1 MIDVRLLCGRWWA
14 GGESCGLGWKPILLV
29 TVGKCDSICPRV
41 TTSISHPWLE
51 ASTSNPLVLGT
62 GFQPAVLCYYHCA
75 EDYVHG
81 YSEYRP
87 PAYAVVVDCRLCSG
101 VLQLSSSYARG

>member
-1 MIDVRLLCGRWWA
+1 MGRRRELRIRLEAYTFSNR
-14 GGESCGLGWKPILLV
+14 GEMRQHLPTGYDIYLSP
-29 TVGKCDSICPRV
+29 
-41 TTSISHPWLE
+41 PWLE